1 MPNSGRLVSNLRVM
15 ELFSEG
21 HKVESFSIFLI
32 VCLRVLAKHSNK
44 NGWATLHLDRG
55 QADRVKRVG

>member
-1 MPNSGRLVSNLRVM
+1 MPNSGCLVSNLRAM
-15 ELFSEG
+15 ELFLEG

-44 NGWATLHLDRG
+44 NEWAADHSPSG
-55 QADRVKRVG
+55 QRAG